1 MELDVRDTE
10 YVWCS
15 AMVRVIVNVLNKGEF
30 IVVHYLGWSNIY
42 DEAIEST
49 SRRLAKKGF
58 YCKRRGM

>member
-10 YVWCS
+10 YVWCA

-42 DEAIEST
+42 D
-49 SRRLAKKGF
+49 
-58 YCKRRGM
+58 